1 MRATYCFVLT
11 AVVVLLCA
19 GKSQATEVMIL
30 GTYHM
35 ANPGHDIHN
44 LKADDVLVE
53 KRQHELADIAGG
65 VAKFRPTKVAVES
78 PVDNGAPAK
87 VAKYHDYL
95 DGKLAESRNETVQ
108 IGFRLAKQMKLPDV
122 WGIDVDGDFPY
133 DEVKKFA
140 DNRRPQ
146 LARQLDEMGV
156 EVERMLKGLGD
167 TLKTGTVAQGL
178 RYMNEPKRIADDNS
192 KFYRSMLL
200 YGAGTEQPG
209 AALLS
214 AWQARNNA
222 ICARLVQLAKPDDRI
237 VVVYGS
243 GHAYLLRQCVSE
255 MPGFKLIEAN
265 EYLPK

>member
-1 MRATYCFVLT
+1 MRAIYSSVFT
-11 AVVVLLCA
+11 AVVLLCTSNA
-19 GKSQATEVMIL
+19 QATEVMIL

-35 ANPGHDIHN
+35 ANPGHDMHN

-53 KRQHELADIAGG
+53 KRQRELADIAASL
-65 VAKFRPTKVAVES
+65 AKFKPTQIAVES

-95 DGKLAESRNETVQ
+95 DGKLGQSRNETVQ

-133 DEVKKFA
+133 DKVKEFA
-140 DNRRPQ
+140 DNGRPQ
-146 LARQLDEMGV
+146 LARQLDEMGAD
-156 EVERMLKGLGD
+156 VERMLNGLSE
-167 TLKTGTVAQGL
+167 TLKTGTIAQGL
-178 RYMNEPKRIADDNS
+178 RYMNDPKRIADDNS

-222 ICARLVQLAKPDDRI
+222 ICARLVQLAKPNDRI

-255 MPGFKLIEAN
+255 MPGYKLVEAH
-265 EYLPK
+265 EYLPQ

>member
-1 MRATYCFVLT
+1 
-11 AVVVLLCA
+11 
-19 GKSQATEVMIL
+19 
-30 GTYHM
+30 
-35 ANPGHDIHN
+35 
-44 LKADDVLVE
+44 
-53 KRQHELADIAGG
+53 
-65 VAKFRPTKVAVES
+65 
-78 PVDNGAPAK
+78 
-87 VAKYHDYL
+87 
-95 DGKLAESRNETVQ
+95 SRNETVQ
-108 IGFRLAKQMKLPDV
+108 IGFRLAKTMKLPEV

-140 DNRRPQ
+140 DNGHPQ
-146 LARQLDEMGV
+146 LARQLDEMGTD
-156 EVERMLKGLGD
+156 VERMLKGLAD
-167 TLKTGTVAQGL
+167 TLKDGTISQGL
-178 RYMNEPKRIADDNS
+178 RYMNEPRRIADDNS

-255 MPGFKLIEAN
+255 MPGYKLIEAN
-265 EYLPK
+265 EYLP

>member
-1 MRATYCFVLT
+1 MRSIFIFAIAAVAALMTAGNASAT
-11 AVVVLLCA
+11 
-19 GKSQATEVMIL
+19 QVMIL
-30 GTYHM
+30 GMYHM

-53 KRQHELADIAGG
+53 KRQRELADVAAAL
-65 VAKFRPTKVAVES
+65 AKFKPTQVAVES
-78 PVDNGAPAK
+78 TVENGAPTK

-95 DGKLAESRNETVQ
+95 DGTLAESRNETVQ
-108 IGFRLAKQMKLPDV
+108 IGFRLAKTMKLPEV

-140 DNRRPQ
+140 DNGHPQ
-146 LARQLDEMGV
+146 LARQLEEMGAD
-156 EVERMLKGLGD
+156 VERMLKGLAD
-167 TLKTGTVAQGL
+167 TLKDGTVAQGL
-178 RYMNEPKRIADDNS
+178 RYMNDPRRIADDNS

-255 MPGFKLIEAN
+255 MPGYKLIEAN
-265 EYLPK
+265 EYLHK